1 MILLRIALR
10 NILAT
15 RVRTFIIGLLV
26 TFGTALVVLGG
37 SLLSS
42 LEQSMARSITG
53 SVSGNFQ
60 VYSQDARDELELFAP
75 PVGTP
80 RIGEIKDFPRV
91 KSVLEKVEGVKTVVP
106 MGTDNA
112 IVFSGNL
119 MDILL
124 GKLREAH
131 KSGDAEATK
140 LLTDQIRRN
149 VGLMKS
155 QVGNLDGFVS
165 KTADFDMQRK
175 LADLDQAAS
184 PDFWAG
190 FADDFETR
198 ITFLENR
205 IAQLAMDERMLFL
218 SYIGTDT
225 EEFTQNFGLFEVV
238 KGQAVPPGQRGFL
251 FSDFIYERQVKH
263 LIAGRLDRI
272 REKLET
278 GLTIAAD
285 KALANMIQQNVRQY
299 KDILYQMDTDASAR
313 VLAELRTFLGS
324 NEQEP
329 IPLLQ
334 QFLAMDDGNFQER
347 YDFFYRVIAPTI
359 ILYQVRIGDTL
370 TIQSF
375 TRRGYPTQVVVK
387 VYGTYR
393 FTGLEKSALAGLYN
407 LMDLMTFRDL
417 FGASTEES
425 RIENEALKKK
435 GGVADVKKEDAEAA
449 LFSDDSEP
457 QEEEGSSALLD
468 EYAGVDM
475 KAGGRRFTQDLFDKV
490 YTREE
495 IDTGVT
501 PNAAIVLDA
510 GADERKAAEGISA
523 AIAAEN
529 LGLKMVDWKKASGLV
544 GQFIDV
550 IWIVLVVAILIIFLV
565 ALVIIN
571 NSMLMATLDRTR
583 EIGTMRAIGAGRS
596 YVLKMFLIESSVL
609 GLGFGIL
616 GLLLGSGI
624 VALLNALGIPA
635 VTDELY
641 FLFAGP
647 RLRPVLLPSH
657 LAVAFVVVF
666 IVSVLSTLYPARI
679 ATRVAPVK
687 AMGKED

>member
-1 MILLRIALR
+1 
-10 NILAT
+10 
-15 RVRTFIIGLLV
+15 
-26 TFGTALVVLGG
+26 
-37 SLLSS
+37 
-42 LEQSMARSITG
+42 
-53 SVSGNFQ
+53 
-60 VYSQDARDELELFAP
+60 
-75 PVGTP
+75 
-80 RIGEIKDFPRV
+80 
-91 KSVLEKVEGVKTVVP
+91 
-106 MGTDNA
+106 
-112 IVFSGNL
+112 
-119 MDILL
+119 
-124 GKLREAH
+124 
-131 KSGDAEATK
+131 
-140 LLTDQIRRN
+140 
-149 VGLMKS
+149 
-155 QVGNLDGFVS
+155 
-165 KTADFDMQRK
+165 
-175 LADLDQAAS
+175 
-184 PDFWAG
+184 
-190 FADDFETR
+190 
-198 ITFLENR
+198 
-205 IAQLAMDERMLFL
+205 
-218 SYIGTDT
+218 
-225 EEFTQNFGLFEVV
+225 
-238 KGQAVPPGQRGFL
+238 
-251 FSDFIYERQVKH
+251 
-263 LIAGRLDRI
+263 
-272 REKLET
+272 
-278 GLTIAAD
+278 
-285 KALANMIQQNVRQY
+285 VRQY